1 MSVGRAARAAGG
13 FSTGPDAGTYDLG
26 VAILIDPP
34 RPEAHGRRWSHLVS
48 DTSLEELHDFARSVG
63 IPERGFEGDH
73 YDIPEERYAT
83 VVAAGAQPTPA
94 RDLLRAL
101 QASGLRMQK
110 RRGDKGVARVHGI
123 RFVDGTSADVDLI
136 RSDRAADEARV
147 FAAMAFVRDDAG
159 DFALVHSIRRGEW
172 GAPGGWREPGESV
185 RENAVREVR
194 EETGLVVEAADL
206 VPRGY
211 ERFHHRSSGG
221 LWVEGRDLLQVFE
234 VGVPGRRP
242 ALAAELDDTSD
253 RRWAT
258 WDELRREC
266 SDQFWWPLAQAVLS
280 PRGE

>member
-1 MSVGRAARAAGG
+1 V
-13 FSTGPDAGTYDLG
+13 
-26 VAILIDPP
+26 ILVDPP
-34 RPEAHGRRWSHLVS
+34 SVHSRGRVWSHVASDVS
-48 DTSLEELHDFARSVG
+48 FDELHDFAATVG
-63 IPERGFEGDH
+63 IPARGFDRDH
-73 YDIPEERYAT
+73 YDIPEELYAT
-83 VVAAGAQPTPA
+83 VVAAGARPTPA

-136 RSDRAADEARV
+136 RSDREADEARV

-194 EETGLVVEAADL
+194 EETGLVVEATDL

-253 RRWAT
+253 RRWAN
-258 WDELRREC
+258 WPELRREC
-266 SDQFWWPLAQAVLS
+266 SDQFWWPLARAVLS